1 MEIKSKLK
9 EERKKIIRHK
19 VNENT
24 SNFLTGVVKKRDHF
38 QNGMTK
44 NTTLTRTSK
53 KQIKAT
59 KLEQK
64 FKSTGLESNDNVM
77 KSTVT
82 DSKWEVQDKSENKL
96 LESRISENDRA
107 CEENW
112 EIRWNKDNKLSGDS
126 SGEQKAYGDENI
138 TKLTEESN
146 PDRAADVIGK
156 VLYTFYRRLKKGK
169 EPYLPVIKTSRDCFR
184 KLNPQVTGYNV
195 R

>member
-44 NTTLTRTSK
+44 NTTLPRTSK

-82 DSKWEVQDKSENKL
+82 DSKWEVQDKSENK
-96 LESRISENDRA
+96 S
-107 CEENW
+107 
-112 EIRWNKDNKLSGDS
+112 
-126 SGEQKAYGDENI
+126 Y
-138 TKLTEESN
+138 
-146 PDRAADVIGK
+146 
-156 VLYTFYRRLKKGK
+156 
-169 EPYLPVIKTSRDCFR
+169 
-184 KLNPQVTGYNV
+184 
-195 R
+195 